1 MEAQS
6 QGSAARSA
14 ARRGKAEWSQGMKTR
29 EWQTESPSL
38 GGAGPGQ
45 VLSRCRI

>member
-6 QGSAARSA
+6 QESAAR
-14 ARRGKAEWSQGMKTR
+14 GEEAERSQGMKTR
-29 EWQTESPSL
+29 EWQMESPSL